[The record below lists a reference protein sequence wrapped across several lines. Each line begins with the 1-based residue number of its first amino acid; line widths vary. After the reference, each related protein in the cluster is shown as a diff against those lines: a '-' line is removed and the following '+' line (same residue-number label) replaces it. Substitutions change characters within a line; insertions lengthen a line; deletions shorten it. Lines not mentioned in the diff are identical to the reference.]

1 MKKLSLRKTKII
13 ALCHFTIYST
23 VCCIAGTLF
32 AQHDVPA
39 NLTGEKS
46 LWHGFDR
53 YDFAMN
59 AETLAI
65 SPSKAPENAGN
76 GMGEPDPGSFRCIL
90 VVPKTFAEGNPW
102 SWRGCYWDHEPQ
114 TEVELLK
121 RGFCIAYINADPRRN
136 LNAWDAWY
144 KFLAEECGLAK
155 KSAFQGMSR
164 GGENSYTYG
173 TTFPERVACI
183 YADNPGSNPQM
194 FEGIYR
200 LAAHDVPLLHVNGS
214 IDPLMPRV
222 SDVIENA
229 YTSVGGRIS
238 VIIKDGPGHHPH
250 NLQHPA
256 FIADFIEKSF
266 NENPRELP
274 AWCSHRVSY
283 RPTGSDGPLY
293 FYSLENKYRRLES
306 EPRWWVTVRGAEF
319 VPVYDRYE
327 FRLRG
332 AGGSVTVIAPQ
343 KAAEGTPW
351 VLRVDEPTRD
361 DKVTLALLEKG
372 FHIVTGP
379 VAFNGD
385 ATNREQWQGVYNH
398 FMENGFSRKVVL
410 MSSGGA
416 ATQNYA
422 WAINHPDKTA
432 CVYAENPNLS
442 GRSAMLDKPVMESLE
457 ALKDVSVLNV
467 VGKDDP
473 WYKERGKDLEKRF
486 TDIGGKFTVLYEA
499 KGHLPLSP
507 NDPNKVVEFILDATI
522 GRDGIVMPVTP

>member
-1 MKKLSLRKTKII
+1 MV
-13 ALCHFTIYST
+13 YSM
-23 VCCIAGTLF
+23 VCAMACCIAGTLF
-32 AQHDVPA
+32 AQNNAPA

-59 AETLAI
+59 TETQAI
-65 SPSKAPENAGN
+65 SPSKAPENVGN
-76 GMGEPDPGSFRCIL
+76 GMGDPEPGTFRCIL

-121 RGFCIAYINADPRRN
+121 RGFCIAYTNADPRRN

-144 KFLAEECGLAK
+144 KFLTEECGLAK

-173 TTFPERVACI
+173 TAFPDRVACI
-183 YADNPGSNPQM
+183 YADNPGSNPGM

-250 NLQHPA
+250 NLRNPK

-266 NENPRELP
+266 KEFFDGPRELP
-274 AWCSHRVSY
+274 TWCPRRVSY
-283 RPTGSDGPLY
+283 RPTGSNGPLY
-293 FYSLENKYRRLES
+293 FYSLENRYSRLES

-319 VPVYDRYE
+319 APVYDRYE

-343 KAAEGTPW
+343 KAAEGNPW
-351 VLRVDEPTRD
+351 VLRADEPTRD
-361 DKVTLALLEKG
+361 DTVTLALLEKG
-372 FHIVTGP
+372 FYIVTGP

-385 ATNREQWQGVYNH
+385 ATNKEQWLGVYNH
-398 FMENGFSRKVVL
+398 FVENGFSKKAVL
-410 MSSGGA
+410 MGSGGA
-416 ATQNYA
+416 ATQIYA
-422 WAINHPDKTA
+422 WAINNPDKTA

-442 GRSAMLDKPVMESLE
+442 SRSAMLDKPVMESLD
-457 ALKDVSVLNV
+457 ALKDVPVLNIF
-467 VGKDDP
+467 GADDP
-473 WYKERGKDLEKRF
+473 WYREHGAELEKRF
-486 TDIGGKFTVLYEA
+486 HGGTTIPGGHFLRPLTVEEA
-499 KGHLPLSP
+499 K
-507 NDPNKVVEFILDATI
+507 KVTAEILKAT
-522 GRDGIVMPVTP
+522 GLFTD